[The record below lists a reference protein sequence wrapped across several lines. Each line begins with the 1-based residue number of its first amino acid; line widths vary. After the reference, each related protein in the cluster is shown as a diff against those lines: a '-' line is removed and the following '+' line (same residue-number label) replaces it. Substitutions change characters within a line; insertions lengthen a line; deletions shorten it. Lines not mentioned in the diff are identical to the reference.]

1 MRTPFLAL
9 ALLVG
14 LLAIPALPAGPA
26 GFDGTVQAM
35 TLDAQQPDPP
45 LPPTQ
50 IDVDITDTDGA
61 WYTNPVWLAL
71 GAIALIVLVL
81 LIVSASRGG
90 GTTVVKD

>member
-14 LLAIPALPAGPA
+14 LLAIPALPAAPA
-26 GFDGTVQAM
+26 GFDNTVQAM
-35 TLDAQQPDPP
+35 TLAQQPDPP
-45 LPPTQ
+45 AAPPSQ
-50 IDVDITDTDGA
+50 IDVDINTTDGT